1 MLAPLAVA
9 VLALVAF
16 PALYSI
22 FVSTQDARIS
32 GGTSS
37 FIGVDNYKQL
47 LTDSGYRESIFYS
60 FKYALGATTV
70 ELIAG
75 IGLAVLFN
83 RKFKFKGFATSL
95 MLLPMMVAPILF
107 ALIFR
112 LILNEF
118 VGIVPYYLSQLG
130 FVANPFDPKW
140 VNITLIAVDAL
151 QWIPFIFIII
161 YAGLATIPDDIYE
174 ASRVDG
180 ATPIQNFTFI
190 TLPLLV
196 PSIAIAAFLRG
207 VDAFKVYD
215 QIYVLTNG
223 GPGNLTTSV
232 SVFIYKVAFLKG
244 NIGEAAA
251 ASILLMFVLALPLL
265 LTIKYVVKGGTR

>member
-47 LTDSGYRESIFYS
+47 LTDSAYRESIFYS